1 MMRSMILK
9 LIALNGRV
17 EERQGHCVDGYC
29 SNLGEDH

>member
-17 EERQGHCVDGYC
+17 EREVGTLYGRLLQ
-29 SNLGEDH
+29 